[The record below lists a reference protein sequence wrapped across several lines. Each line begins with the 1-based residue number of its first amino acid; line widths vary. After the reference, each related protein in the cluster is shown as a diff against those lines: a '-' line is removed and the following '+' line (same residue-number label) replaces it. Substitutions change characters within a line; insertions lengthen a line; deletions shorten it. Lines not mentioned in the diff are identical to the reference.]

1 MTSNEVIL
9 GVTPLTA
16 IVFNEE
22 FPDLKK
28 ISIEPYN
35 IFYSKKI
42 SLSLKLLLDA
52 PRIFGV
58 IKKEREQ
65 LKKIIH
71 EHQVNVVIS
80 DNRFGLYNSQAR
92 CIYLT
97 HQLNIEA
104 GMFSG
109 LANHI
114 HRRFMK
120 RFQEIWVPDFENE
133 KETLAGKL
141 SRNTVFKN
149 VQYIGPLSR
158 LPIAETTNKEFD
170 YLCLL
175 SGPEPQRTL
184 LENMLISAAEKSVL
198 NIVLVRGTNQPSEL
212 VMPKNL
218 KAYNTPSA
226 KELSTLVT
234 NSKTIVCR
242 SGYSTLMDLY
252 ALKNINCILIPTPGQ
267 GEQIY
272 LANYW
277 QERFGAR
284 VIQQKDI
291 VDFQFK

>member
-35 IFYSKKI
+35 IAYSRKLP
-42 SLSLKLLLDA
+42 LSLKLLLDA

-58 IKKEREQ
+58 IKKEQKQ

-71 EHQVNVVIS
+71 DHQVNVVIS
-80 DNRFGLYNSQAR
+80 DNRFGLYNSRAK
-92 CIYLT
+92 CIYIT

-104 GMFSG
+104 GVFSAI
-109 LANHI
+109 ANVI

-120 RFQEIWVPDFENE
+120 RFQEIWVPDLENE
-133 KETLAGKL
+133 KQSLAGKL
-141 SRNTVFKN
+141 SKNTALEN
-149 VQYIGPLSR
+149 VKYIGPLSR
-158 LPIAETTNKEFD
+158 LPFVVTTNKEFD

-184 LENMLISAAEKSVL
+184 LENALILATEKTVL
-198 NIVLVRGTNQPSEL
+198 NIALVRGTNQPSEL

-218 KAYNTPSA
+218 KTYNTPSA
-226 KELSTLVT
+226 KELSTLIT

-284 VIQQKDI
+284 VILQKDI

>member
-1 MTSNEVIL
+1 MAANEVIL
-9 GVTPLTA
+9 GVTSLTA
-16 IVFNEE
+16 VVFDEE

-28 ISIEPYN
+28 VSIEPYN
-35 IFYSKKI
+35 ISYSKKI
-42 SLSLKLLLDA
+42 PLSLKLLLEA

-71 EHQVNVVIS
+71 DYQVNVVIS
-80 DNRFGLYNSQAR
+80 DNRFGLYNSRAK
-92 CIYLT
+92 CIYIT

-104 GMFSG
+104 GIFSA
-109 LANHI
+109 LANSI
-114 HRRFMK
+114 HSRFMK

-158 LPIAETTNKEFD
+158 LSIAETTNKKFD

-198 NIVLVRGTNQPSEL
+198 NIVLVRGTNQPSDL
-212 VMPKNL
+212 AMPKNL
-218 KAYNTPSA
+218 KIYNTPSA
-226 KELSTLVT
+226 KELSFLITS
-234 NSKTIVCR
+234 SKTIVCR

-252 ALKNINCILIPTPGQ
+252 VLKNTNCVLIPTPGQ
-267 GEQIY
+267 GEQFY

-277 QERFGAR
+277 KEKFGAR
-284 VIQQKDI
+284 VILQKDI